1 MPWADITILCSDCGA
16 VISPK
21 GANIE
26 DSDSATQISVSG
38 WFVLERFLGNDAS
51 IAEFVAGLQGMLMSI
66 PQCIIMEIP
75 IQIVL
80 WECC

>member
-1 MPWADITILCSDCGA
+1 MPGADIIILRSDCGA

-38 WFVLERFLGNDAS
+38 WFALERFLGNDAS
-51 IAEFVAGLQGMLMSI
+51 IVEIVAGL
-66 PQCIIMEIP
+66 
-75 IQIVL
+75 
-80 WECC
+80 